1 MNSSKQMA
9 EAIICQIDKSRQAQL
24 PYLVALDGR
33 CASGKTTTA
42 TLIAEKY
49 QKEGFP
55 CDVVHMDNFFLQ
67 PNQRTSARLAEP
79 GGNVDYER
87 VEAEVLQ
94 PAKRGMTVSY
104 RRFDCSRMEL
114 TEMRTFQPQGILLVE
129 GAYSCHPKLREY
141 FDLRIFVSIDPEMQM
156 QRILLRNGSERAEM
170 FRNRWIPLEEK
181 TISRNVR
188 LKRFVIFICAQIK
201 LGNNKGVCSV
211 DQGSNQRISIQI

>member
-42 TLIAEKY
+42 ALIAEKY
-49 QKEGFP
+49 QKEGLP
-55 CDVVHMDNFFLQ
+55 CDIVHMDDFFLQ

-104 RRFDCSRMEL
+104 RRFDCGRMEL
-114 TEMRTFQPQGILLVE
+114 TEVRTFQPQGILLVE
-129 GAYSCHPKLREY
+129 GAYSCHPKLRDY

-156 QRILLRNGSERAEM
+156 QRILLRNGSGRAEM
-170 FRNRWIPLEEK
+170 FRNRWIPLEENY
-181 TISRNVR
+181 IAQCQVEEVCD
-188 LKRFVIFICAQIK
+188 LHLCADEI
-201 LGNNKGVCSV
+201 
-211 DQGSNQRISIQI
+211 RE

>member
-42 TLIAEKY
+42 ALIAEKY
-49 QKEGFP
+49 QKEGLP
-55 CDVVHMDNFFLQ
+55 CDIVHMDDFFLQ

-94 PAKRGMTVSY
+94 PAKCGMTVSY

-114 TEMRTFQPQGILLVE
+114 TEVRTFQPQGILLVE
-129 GAYSCHPKLREY
+129 GAYSCHPKLRDY

-156 QRILLRNGSERAEM
+156 
-170 FRNRWIPLEEK
+170 
-181 TISRNVR
+181 
-188 LKRFVIFICAQIK
+188 
-201 LGNNKGVCSV
+201 
-211 DQGSNQRISIQI
+211 

>member
-9 EAIICQIDKSRQAQL
+9 EAIIC
-24 PYLVALDGR
+24 
-33 CASGKTTTA
+33 
-42 TLIAEKY
+42 
-49 QKEGFP
+49 
-55 CDVVHMDNFFLQ
+55 
-67 PNQRTSARLAEP
+67 
-79 GGNVDYER
+79 R

-141 FDLRIFVSIDPEMQM
+141 FDLRIFVSIDPEAQM

-170 FRNRWIPLEEK
+170 FRNRWIPLEENY
-181 TISRNVR
+181 IAQCQVEEVCD
-188 LKRFVIFICAQIK
+188 LHLCA
-201 LGNNKGVCSV
+201 
-211 DQGSNQRISIQI
+211 D

>member
-42 TLIAEKY
+42 ASIAEKY
-49 QKEGFP
+49 QKEGLP
-55 CDVVHMDNFFLQ
+55 CDIVHMDDFFLQ

-94 PAKRGMTVSY
+94 PAKRG
-104 RRFDCSRMEL
+104 
-114 TEMRTFQPQGILLVE
+114 
-129 GAYSCHPKLREY
+129 
-141 FDLRIFVSIDPEMQM
+141 IDPEMQM

-170 FRNRWIPLEEK
+170 FRNRWIPLEENY
-181 TISRNVR
+181 IAQCQVEEVCD
-188 LKRFVIFICAQIK
+188 LHLCA
-201 LGNNKGVCSV
+201 
-211 DQGSNQRISIQI
+211 D